1 MHVLLYAC
9 VCACVCVFMCAYMLM
24 SMCMHVRVCV
34 CVCKNVGSRA
44 FRWYM
49 YVLVY
54 SPTHEHLCKLL
65 GYLCNYLFKISKLDC
80 NWMGHK
86 LSFRTK

>member
-1 MHVLLYAC
+1 MRAYVHVC
-9 VCACVCVFMCAYMLM
+9 VCSCVRTCLCQCACM
-24 SMCMHVRVCV
+24 SVCV
-34 CVCKNVGSRA
+34 CVCKNVRSRA
-44 FRWYM
+44 FMWCM